1 MCARAPGRPNRRS
14 GRWKAEGMLDGNEL
28 RALIRDVI
36 ATELVAVKAERGA
49 PPGGVPAEHR
59 VRIASDAD
67 LAAFAKQVLALAA
80 DPNVQ
85 RKIASGAYPFKL
97 EGGQGAAP
105 QAAPSSGSSA
115 RIDKGVVTESALIKL
130 PRGTKRLQIGAE
142 ISVTPLARDKA
153 SSLGITI
160 ERMKP

>member
-1 MCARAPGRPNRRS
+1 
-14 GRWKAEGMLDGNEL
+14 MLDGNEL

-36 ATELVAVKAERGA
+36 ATELAAAKAA
-49 PPGGVPAEHR
+49 PPAGAQSEHR

-67 LAAFAKQVLALAA
+67 LAAFAKQVLAMAA
-80 DPNVQ
+80 DPAVQ
-85 RKIASGAYPFKL
+85 KKIASGAYPFRL

-105 QAAPSSGSSA
+105 TAAPPASSAA
-115 RIDKGVVTESALIKL
+115 RIDKGVVTESTLIKL

-142 ISVTPLARDKA
+142 VSVTPLAKDKA
-153 SSLGITI
+153 GSLGITI